1 MTRRAALLGLLSTLS
16 RAPWALAFPSVAFA
30 KPLVSPFS
38 HEVRALLELPE
49 DKIDL
54 GRAALTFGKEIYP
67 AIDIETYSRKI
78 DAMATDARR
87 FVQRHAPKS
96 DPESII
102 RALNTYYYKV
112 WRVRYD
118 NSAGG
123 RARQENYFLHHTL
136 DTREGMC
143 ITIPMLYMA
152 FAQRL
157 GYPVYGVVAPEHTFV
172 RFVDPRLKEQNIE
185 LSAEAGFEPDEGY
198 AYRLNVSPKAIRN
211 GAYLRTLTRRQYLG
225 VLIQQNAIAI
235 GARGDLDRSI
245 RCFESAA
252 ELDPRNVYFPR
263 NLHALWIRKAK
274 AASSLEWAGK
284 YREIAYRYYDQA
296 YEMGWTRDPD
306 ANTRGKK

>member
-1 MTRRAALLGLLSTLS
+1 MTRRAALFGLLSTLS
-16 RAPWALAFPSVAFA
+16 RASWTLAIPSAVFA

-49 DKIDL
+49 DKIDV
-54 GRAALTFGKEIYP
+54 GRAALTFAKEIYP
-67 AIDIETYSRKI
+67 AIDIAAYSRKI
-78 DAMATDARR
+78 DAMTTAARR
-87 FVQRHAPKS
+87 FVERYAPRA

-102 RALNTYYYKV
+102 RALNTYYYKI
-112 WRVRYD
+112 WGVRYD
-118 NSAGG
+118 NSAQG
-123 RARQENYFLHHTL
+123 RTRQENNFLHHIL
-136 DTREGMC
+136 DTREGTC

-185 LSAEAGFEPDEGY
+185 LTAEAGFEPDEGY
-198 AYRLNVSPKAIRN
+198 AYRLNVSQKAIRN

-235 GARGDLDRSI
+235 GAGGDLDRSI
-245 RCFESAA
+245 RCFEFAA

-263 NLHALWIRKAK
+263 NLHALWIRKAGQ
-274 AASSLEWAGK
+274 ASSTEWAGK

-296 YEMGWTRDPD
+296 EAMGWTRDPD